1 MNIPLLND
9 FEKYFRDDLWIDVA
23 KHICREHEVSCQE
36 LRRSEH
42 GENIVFLIDEHY
54 VLKIYTPQRNGF
66 NREKAALEFAEG
78 RIDITIPE
86 IAIEGEIEG
95 FYYLIMTQLRGG
107 LMTREHWLKL
117 DQGDQVGIVTKL
129 AASLK
134 ELHSHDPGGAR
145 FDWGEFIKVQVHYA
159 VDRQVKTGA
168 SPEWIAS
175 LPLFLEKNLKLL
187 PEVEEPAFM
196 HGDVHF
202 GNMRVAEVEGKW
214 QICGLFDFADSVT
227 GFHEY
232 EFVAPGVLMVQG
244 QGELQREFFRAYGYA
259 DKDID
264 ETLRRRLM
272 LLTVL
277 YECSNLKK
285 YAVRLRPEA
294 VDYTFDKLEREIWN
308 FVKHRLI

>member
-1 MNIPLLND
+1 MEIPLLND
-9 FEKYFRDDLWIDVA
+9 FEKYFRDDLWTDVA
-23 KHICREHEVSCQE
+23 RHICREHEVSCHE
-36 LRRSEH
+36 LKRSEH

-66 NREKAALEFAEG
+66 NREKAALEFAAG
-78 RIDITIPE
+78 RTDIPIPE
-86 IAIEGEIEG
+86 IAVEGEIEG

-107 LMTREHWLKL
+107 LMIREHWLKL
-117 DQGDQVGIVTKL
+117 DQAEQMRIMTKL

-134 ELHSHDPGGAR
+134 ELHSHDAGDER
-145 FDWGEFIKVQVHYA
+145 FDWDEFIKVQLHYA
-159 VDRQVKTGA
+159 VDRQVKAGA
-168 SPEWIAS
+168 NPEWIER
-175 LPLFLEKNLKLL
+175 LPLFIEKSIGLL
-187 PEVEEPAFM
+187 PEKIEEPAFM

-214 QICGLFDFADSVT
+214 QICGLFDFADSVA

-244 QGELQREFFRAYGYA
+244 QGELQREMFRAYGYA

-285 YAVRLRPEA
+285 YAIRLRPEA

-308 FVKHRLI
+308 FI